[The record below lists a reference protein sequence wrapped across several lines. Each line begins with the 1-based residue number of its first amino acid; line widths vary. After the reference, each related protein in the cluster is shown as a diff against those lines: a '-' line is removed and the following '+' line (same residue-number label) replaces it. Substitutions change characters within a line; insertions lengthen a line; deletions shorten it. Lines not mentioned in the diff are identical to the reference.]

1 MKIKFKKR
9 EFTFFIFM
17 IICTKDVIAQN
28 NFLSLYSNSFSN
40 INDETIKL
48 LLEDKKPEGF
58 YHSIIHINNR
68 KKMAK
73 LLYFKNVDN
82 KLTPCLSIND
92 LTSLG
97 IDTDFYKITKENQEI
112 TPLSDYSIDFK
123 YQFSNQKLNLIIPQK
138 ALMKK
143 TDYVIN
149 EQDWDDGITALFTQY
164 SYWIKYHQKKST
176 EQKLNL
182 HSGIN
187 IGAWRVR
194 SQSGF
199 NWNKDRYQ
207 SKLSSIYTYRQINSF
222 SSLFYGGKFSPT
234 TRILSNNK
242 IIGFQLISNNLIAN
256 KSLYANSPIIEG
268 IADTQAQV
276 IIKQGDKII
285 YETTVPPG
293 PFLLNSLPSI
303 GSEKLTLEIKET
315 DGRVK
320 VSTHYFTSLPNQLNK
335 GSYQYNLI
343 SGTLS
348 DHPNNKKPIFLLAE
362 FSYGLSQKITSY
374 SAIKKHDKRQNYL
387 SGLSLDLGILGG
399 LATNISYE
407 KNNNNKI
414 KYQFR
419 YQKNIPITQTH
430 FTSEMS
436 FYHYLDNSLSE
447 NSIKKKHSISLS
459 KNINK
464 LGYLSLNYHAKTYH
478 NSSKEFEI
486 GASFSSSFNNLNY
499 HLKYDFKKEKYF
511 SDHYFSFNFQ
521 VPIGNSEHHHWI
533 NNRTNYQTNNKH
545 YTNSTNIGGVLFNNN
560 LGYSINYQHSQHSKR
575 KSNQF
580 SANTRY
586 QNNYQ
591 SYSFSGNKSENN
603 YNLNF
608 SVNGALVLHSE
619 GITLTPRLGKT
630 FALVNTQGITGIKTS
645 FSPNLETD
653 IFGNLILNNITP
665 YRINN
670 IKLNAETLPQSA
682 ETEYYSKSV
691 IPTLGAISKIIFP
704 IKTGYRIIFK
714 SITPLPFASK
724 VTVLDKED
732 NIISQGLVTEK
743 NVIFLSGTP
752 DHGLIKVKWGEDKQC
767 QFNYNLSS
775 DEKKKNLIKKEVNCL

>member
-1 MKIKFKKR
+1 MKIKSKKR
-9 EFTFFIFM
+9 EVTFFIFM
-17 IICTKDVIAQN
+17 IIFTKDTIAQD

-40 INDETIKL
+40 ISDETIKL

-68 KKMAK
+68 KKLAR
-73 LLYFKNVDN
+73 LLYFKNIDN
-82 KLTPCLSIND
+82 KLIPCLSIND
-92 LTSLG
+92 LASLG
-97 IDTDFYKITKENQEI
+97 IDTDFYKIRKENQEI
-112 TPLSDYSIDFK
+112 TPLIDYSIDFK

-138 ALMKK
+138 ALIKK

-164 SYWIKYHQKKST
+164 SYWIKYHQKKSA
-176 EQKLNL
+176 EQKLDL
-182 HSGIN
+182 HSGMN
-187 IGAWRVR
+187 VGAWRVR

-199 NWNKDRYQ
+199 NWTKDRYQ
-207 SKLSSIYTYRQINSF
+207 PKLSSIYTYRQINSF

-234 TRILSNNK
+234 TRILSNDK

-293 PFLLNSLPSI
+293 PFLLNSLPSV
-303 GSEKLTLEIKET
+303 GSEKLILEIKET

-320 VSTHYFTSLPNQLNK
+320 ISTHYFTSLPNQLNK
-335 GSYQYNLI
+335 GSYQYNII
-343 SGTLS
+343 SGTLP
-348 DHPNNKKPIFLLAE
+348 DHPNNKNALFILSE

-374 SAIKKHDKRQNYL
+374 SAIKKQDDQQNYL

-407 KNNNNKI
+407 KNNNDKI

-419 YQKNIPITQTH
+419 YQKNIPITQTY
-430 FTSEMS
+430 FTSEIS
-436 FYHYLDNSLSE
+436 VYHYLDNSLSK
-447 NSIKKKHSISLS
+447 NRIKKNYLLSLS
-459 KNINK
+459 QNINE
-464 LGYLSLNYHAKTYH
+464 LGFLSLHYHGKTYH
-478 NSSKEFEI
+478 DSSKKFEI
-486 GASFSSSFNNLNY
+486 GASFSSSFNRVNY
-499 HLKYDFKKEKYF
+499 HLKYNFQKEKHF
-511 SDHYFSFNFQ
+511 SDHYFSFNFHI
-521 VPIGNSEHHHWI
+521 PIGNSEHHHWM
-533 NNRTNYQTNNKH
+533 NNQTNYQINNKR
-545 YTNSTNIGGVLFNNN
+545 YTNSTNIGGTLLNND
-560 LGYSINYQHSQHSKR
+560 LGYSINYQHTHHPKR
-575 KSNQF
+575 KYNQF

-645 FSPNLETD
+645 FSPNLKTD
-653 IFGNLILNNITP
+653 IFGNLILNNVTP
-665 YRINN
+665 YRINT
-670 IKLNAETLPQSA
+670 IKLNAATLPQSV
-682 ETEYYSKSV
+682 ETEYYSKSI
-691 IPTLGAISKIIFP
+691 IPTLGAISKITFP
-704 IKTGYRIIFK
+704 MRTGYRIIFK

-724 VTVLDKED
+724 VTVLDKEN
-732 NIISQGLVTEK
+732 NIISQGLVAE
-743 NVIFLSGTP
+743 NNIIFLSGIP
-752 DHGLIKVKWGEDKQC
+752 YYGLIKVKWGEDKQC

>member
-1 MKIKFKKR
+1 MKIKLKKK
-9 EFTFFIFM
+9 EITFFILM
-17 IICTKDVIAQN
+17 SIYYKDTFAQN

-40 INDETIKL
+40 INDDTIKL
-48 LLEDKKPEGF
+48 LIEDKKPEGF
-58 YHSIIHINNR
+58 YHSIIYINNR

-73 LLYFKNVDN
+73 LLYFKNIDN
-82 KLTPCLSIND
+82 KLIPCLSIND

-97 IDTDFYKITKENQEI
+97 IDTEFYKITKENQEI
-112 TPLSDYSIDFK
+112 IPLIDYLIDFK

-138 ALMKK
+138 ALIKK
-143 TDYVIN
+143 TDYAIN
-149 EQDWDDGITALFTQY
+149 EQDWDNGITALFTQY
-164 SYWIKYHQKKST
+164 SYSIKYHQKKSF

-199 NWNKDRYQ
+199 NWIKDSYQ

-222 SSLFYGGKFSPT
+222 SSVFYGGKFSPT
-234 TRILSNNK
+234 TRILSNDK
-242 IIGFQLISNNLIAN
+242 IIGFQLISNNLISN
-256 KSLYANSPIIEG
+256 KNLYANSPIIEG
-268 IADTQAQV
+268 TADTQAQV

-303 GSEKLTLEIKET
+303 GSEKLILEIKET

-320 VSTHYFTSLPNQLNK
+320 VSTHYFTSLPNQLNQ
-335 GSYQYNLI
+335 GSYQYNII
-343 SGTLS
+343 SGTLP
-348 DHPNNKKPIFLLAE
+348 DHPNNKNALFILSE

-374 SAIKKHDKRQNYL
+374 SAIKKQDNQQKYL
-387 SGLSLDLGILGG
+387 SGLSLDLGVLGG
-399 LATNISYE
+399 LATDISYE
-407 KNNNNKI
+407 KNNNDKI

-419 YQKNIPITQTH
+419 YQKNIPITQTY
-430 FTSEMS
+430 FTSGIS
-436 FYHYLDNSLSE
+436 FYHYLDNSLSK
-447 NSIKKKHSISLS
+447 NHIKKNYSLSLSQNINELGFISLH
-459 KNINK
+459 
-464 LGYLSLNYHAKTYH
+464 YYDKTYH

-486 GASFSSSFNNLNY
+486 GASFSSSFNRVNY
-499 HLKYDFKKEKYF
+499 HLKYDFKKEKHF
-511 SDHYFSFNFQ
+511 PDHYFSFNFHI
-521 VPIGNSEHHHWI
+521 PIGDSEHYQWI
-533 NNRTNYQTNNKH
+533 NNQTNYQINNKR
-545 YTNSTNIGGVLFNNN
+545 YTNSTNIGGTLLNNN
-560 LGYSINYQHSQHSKR
+560 LGYSINYQHTHHPKR
-575 KSNQF
+575 KYNQF

-591 SYSFSGNKSENN
+591 SYSFSGNKSENG

-608 SVNGALVLHSE
+608 LANGALVLHSE

-630 FALVNTQGITGIKTS
+630 FALVNTQGIAGIKTS

-665 YRINN
+665 YRINK
-670 IKLNAETLPQSA
+670 IKLNAATLPQSV
-682 ETEYYSKSV
+682 ETEYYSKSI
-691 IPTLGAISKIIFP
+691 IPTLGAISKVTFP
-704 IKTGYRIIFK
+704 MKTGYRIIFK

-743 NVIFLSGTP
+743 NIIFLSGIP
-752 DHGLIKVKWGEDKQC
+752 DNGLIKVKWGEDKQC
-767 QFNYNLSS
+767 QFNYNLSF
-775 DEKKKNLIKKEVNCL
+775 DEKKKSLIKKEVTCL

>member
-1 MKIKFKKR
+1 MKIKYKKK
-9 EFTFFIFM
+9 EVIFFIFM
-17 IICTKDVIAQN
+17 IICTKDAIAQN

-48 LLEDKKPEGF
+48 LLENKKPEGF

-68 KKMAK
+68 KKMVK
-73 LLYFKNVDN
+73 LLYYKDVEN
-82 KLTPCLSIND
+82 KLTPSLSVKD
-92 LTSLG
+92 LISLG
-97 IDTDFYKITKENQEI
+97 IDTDFYTINKENPDPI
-112 TPLSDYSIDFK
+112 ILSDYSIDFK
-123 YQFSNQKLNLIIPQK
+123 YQFSNQKLNLNIPQK
-138 ALMKK
+138 ALIKK

-164 SYWIKYHQKKST
+164 SYWIKYHQKKSP

-199 NWNKDRYQ
+199 NWRKDSHQ
-207 SKLSSIYTYRQINSF
+207 SKLSSIYAYRQINSF

-234 TRILSNNK
+234 TRILSNDK
-242 IIGFQLISNNLIAN
+242 IVGFQLISNNLIAN
-256 KSLYANSPIIEG
+256 NTLYANRPVIEG
-268 IADTQAQV
+268 IADTHANV
-276 IIKQGDKII
+276 IIKQDDKII

-335 GSYQYNLI
+335 GNYQYNII
-343 SGTLS
+343 SGTLTNY
-348 DHPNNKKPIFLLAE
+348 PNNKKPLFFLGE

-374 SAIKKHDKRQNYL
+374 SAIKKRDNRHNYL
-387 SGLSLDLGILGG
+387 LGLSLDLGILGG
-399 LATNISYE
+399 LATDINYE
-407 KNNNNKI
+407 KNNNDKI

-419 YQKNIPITQTH
+419 YQKNMPITQTY
-430 FTSEMS
+430 FTSRVS
-436 FYHYLDNSLSE
+436 FYHYLDSFLLE
-447 NSIKKKHSISLS
+447 NRIKKEHSFSLS

-464 LGYLSLNYHAKTYH
+464 IGYISLHYNDKLYD
-478 NSSKEFEI
+478 NSSKTYEI
-486 GASFSSSFNNLNY
+486 GTSFSSSINKINY
-499 HLKYDFKKEKYF
+499 NLKYDFKKEKIF

-521 VPIGNSEHHHWI
+521 IPIGSNAHHHWM
-533 NNRTNYQTNNKH
+533 NNQTNYQVNNKR
-545 YTNSTNIGGVLFNNN
+545 YSNNTNIGGTLLNNN
-560 LGYSINYQHSQHSKR
+560 LGYSVSYQHTHHPKR
-575 KSNQF
+575 KFDQF
-580 SANTRY
+580 SVHARY

-591 SYSFSGNKSENN
+591 SYLFSGNKSENN
-603 YNLNF
+603 YNYNL
-608 SVNGALVLHSE
+608 SVNGALLLHSE
-619 GITLTPRLGKT
+619 GITLTPRLSKT

-670 IKLNAETLPQSA
+670 IKLNATTLPQSA
-682 ETEYYSKSV
+682 ETEYYNKNI
-691 IPTLGAISKIIFP
+691 IPTLGAIPKITFP
-704 IKTGYRIIFK
+704 IKIGYRILFK

-724 VTVLDKED
+724 VTVLDKEN
-732 NIISQGLVTEK
+732 NIISQGLVTE
-743 NVIFLSGTP
+743 NNIIFLSAIP
-752 DHGLIKVKWGEDKQC
+752 DNGLIRVKWGEDKQC

-775 DEKKKNLIKKEVNCL
+775 DEKKKNLIKKEINCL

>member
-1 MKIKFKKR
+1 MNINSKKI
-9 EFTFFIFM
+9 EITFFILM
-17 IICTKDVIAQN
+17 ITFNNNSIAKN
-28 NFLSLYSNSFSN
+28 KHLSLYSHSFSN
-40 INDETIKL
+40 VNDETIKL
-48 LLEDKKPEGF
+48 LLENKKPEGF

-68 KKMAK
+68 KKMVK
-73 LLYFKNVDN
+73 LLYYKDVKN
-82 KLTPCLSIND
+82 KLTPCLSVND
-92 LTSLG
+92 LLTLG

-138 ALMKK
+138 ALIKK

-187 IGAWRVR
+187 MGAWRVR
-194 SQSGF
+194 SQSRF
-199 NWNKDRYQ
+199 NWRKDRYQ

-234 TRILSNNK
+234 TRILSNDK

-268 IADTQAQV
+268 IADTQADI
-276 IIKQGDKII
+276 IIKQGDKVI

-335 GSYQYNLI
+335 GSYQYNII
-343 SGTLS
+343 SGTLP
-348 DHPNNKKPIFLLAE
+348 DHPNNKKPLFLLGE

-374 SAIKKHDKRQNYL
+374 SAIKKHDKRQSYL

-407 KNNNNKI
+407 KNDNNKI

-419 YQKNIPITQTH
+419 YQKNIPIAQTY
-430 FTSEMS
+430 FTSRLS
-436 FYHYLDNSLSE
+436 FYHYLDDFLLE
-447 NSIKKKHSISLS
+447 DKIKKDRSFSLS
-459 KNINK
+459 KDINE
-464 LGYLSLNYHAKTYH
+464 LGYFSLHYHDKSYH
-478 NSSKEFEI
+478 NSSKIFEI
-486 GASFSSSFNNLNY
+486 GTSFSSSVNKINY
-499 HLKYDFKKEKYF
+499 NLKYDFKKEKYF
-511 SDHYFSFNFQ
+511 SDHYFSFNFHI
-521 VPIGNSEHHHWI
+521 PIGNIEHHHWM
-533 NNRTNYQTNNKH
+533 NNQTSYQVNDKR
-545 YTNSTNIGGVLFNNN
+545 YTNSTNVGGSLLNNN
-560 LGYSINYQHSQHSKR
+560 LGYSINYQHSHHPKR
-575 KSNQF
+575 KYNQF
-580 SANTRY
+580 SANSRY
-586 QNNYQ
+586 QNNFQ
-591 SYSFSGNKSENN
+591 SYSFSGRKSENH
-603 YNLNF
+603 YNFNL

-619 GITLTPRLGKT
+619 GITLTPRLSKT

-645 FSPNLETD
+645 FSPHLETD
-653 IFGNLILNNITP
+653 IFGNLVLNNITP
-665 YRINN
+665 YRINK
-670 IKLNAETLPQSA
+670 IKLNAATLPQSV
-682 ETEYYSKSV
+682 ETEYYSKNI
-691 IPTLGAISKIIFP
+691 IPTLGAISKITFP
-704 IKTGYRIIFK
+704 MKIGYRIIFK
-714 SITPLPFASK
+714 SITSLPFASK
-724 VTVLDKED
+724 VTVLDKEN
-732 NIISQGLVTEK
+732 NIISQGLVSE
-743 NVIFLSGTP
+743 NNIIFLSGIP
-752 DHGLIKVKWGEDKQC
+752 EHGLIKVKWGEDKHC

-775 DEKKKNLIKKEVNCL
+775 DENKKSLIKKEVNCL